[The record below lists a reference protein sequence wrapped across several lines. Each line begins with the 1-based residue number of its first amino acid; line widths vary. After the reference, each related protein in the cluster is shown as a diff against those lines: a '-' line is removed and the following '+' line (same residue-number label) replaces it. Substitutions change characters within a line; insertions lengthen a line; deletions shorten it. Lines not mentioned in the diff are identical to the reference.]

1 MKLRTIK
8 ELGVLIRDARRQAG
22 LTQAQV
28 ADQMRATQKWVS
40 AVENG
45 KDTAEIGQVLRLLAL
60 LRLDITVE
68 PANSEA
74 LAPSPAQEKTL
85 AMSQQDIRKLR
96 LATTTRHP
104 NVRNIHLP
112 LVPPPKLPEGGLDLD
127 VMLDDMKGNKPG

>member
-85 AMSQQDIRKLR
+85 AMDIRKLR

-104 NVRNIHLP
+104 NVRNIDLP
-112 LVPPPKLPEGGLDLD
+112 PVPPPKLPEGGLDLD